1 MTGAGRTAGTHRR
14 KGRAMTNGTLIRYM
28 DDKHLAE
35 MIRCPYPPHIIHP
48 CGREK
53 GCLDCKLEWLKKEAE
68 YGKIDP
74 EK

>member
-1 MTGAGRTAGTHRR
+1 
-14 KGRAMTNGTLIRYM
+14 MTNGTLIRYM

-35 MIRCPYPPHIIHP
+35 VIKCPYLRRATQV
-48 CGREK
+48 CKKEQ
-53 GCLDCKLEWLKKEAE
+53 GCPECKLEWLKKEAE